1 MEISR
6 TPGGLPPLAREEVA
20 QRQQNARGGEVGGD
34 PTSADRQAALEWRAA
49 DAAAARAAAVQTS
62 EAVGRPTRPDLAEP
76 GQDALAQ
83 RPPMERGA
91 RLDLRI

>member
-6 TPGGLPPLAREEVA
+6 TPGGLPPIARDEVA
-20 QRQQNARGGEVGGD
+20 QRQQNGRGGGVGGD
-34 PTSADRQAALEWRAA
+34 PTSAERHEALERRAA
-49 DAAAARAAAVQTS
+49 DLAAARAAAVQTT

-76 GQDALAQ
+76 SHDAVAARLPA
-83 RPPMERGA
+83 ERGG

>member
-20 QRQQNARGGEVGGD
+20 QRQQSGRGGEVAGD
-34 PTSADRQAALEWRAA
+34 PTSADRQSALERRAA
-49 DAAAARAAAVQTS
+49 DDVAARAAAVQTS

-76 GQDALAQ
+76 AGDATVM
-83 RPPMERGA
+83 RPPMERGG